1 MPPLLRR
8 RYEDL
13 AMLVRLRFWI
23 ILALNVVLVCAS
35 LTIAWLLRFEFT
47 LPQRRILF
55 AALPIL
61 VVLRLAALARF
72 NLLHGYWRYTGLN
85 DITDILK
92 ATFLSTA
99 AFLAVE
105 RYALGIVAFPKS
117 IYCLEALLAVGMLCG
132 VRLVSRTLLQVAA
145 ENSRTSPKKKAIV
158 VGAGD
163 AAERL
168 LKDLPNSGY
177 AAVALVDDDR
187 QKLGARI
194 HGVPVLGS
202 IDDLPRLAKLHEV
215 EEILIAIPSA
225 TGREMRRI
233 TSVCERL
240 PVRFRT
246 IPALADLINGKVT
259 VEQLRDVNIE
269 DLLGREP
276 VQLDLE
282 PVRQQL
288 TDKVVMVTGA
298 AGSIGSEL
306 CRQLLYYKP
315 RKLLCVDQDESAL
328 FFLEQELCQECAA
341 GTAEYCVADV
351 ADSHRMRRLISG
363 AEVDIIFHAAAYKHV
378 PMMESNVSEAVRNN
392 VFALASLLDVA
403 EQAGCG
409 SFLMISSDK
418 AVNPTNV
425 MGCTKRVCEL
435 IMAAKPGS
443 RMRRVSVRFGNVLG
457 SQGSVIPVLQ
467 EQIRSKQRVTVTHP
481 DITRFFMTIPE
492 AVSLVL
498 QAFTVGKDGEILV
511 LEMGRPIRI
520 VDLARTL
527 IRLCGKSE
535 DDIEIAFTGLRPGEK
550 LHEELFYDNEAGLT
564 TECEKVMRTSGSILP
579 WPALQQHL
587 RELDD
592 LVYSAS
598 DAVIRRKLGQIVPEF
613 QYTEKPREA
622 AAQIPALVSAP
633 GLPIAATASAND

>member
-1 MPPLLRR
+1 MV
-8 RYEDL
+8 
-13 AMLVRLRFWI
+13 VRLRFWI
-23 ILALNVVLVCAS
+23 ILALNIFLVCAS
-35 LTIAWLLRFEFT
+35 LVSAWLLRFEFT
-47 LPQRRILF
+47 LPIPHVLF

-61 VVLRLAALARF
+61 LVVRLTALARF
-72 NLLHGYWRYTGLN
+72 DLLHGYWRYTGLS
-85 DITDILK
+85 DVTDILK
-92 ATFLSTA
+92 ATCLSTA
-99 AFLAVE
+99 GFLLVE
-105 RYALGIVAFPKS
+105 RYLLGVIAFPKS
-117 IYCLEALLAVGMLCG
+117 VYCVEALLAVAMLCG
-132 VRLVSRTLLQVAA
+132 VRLISRTVLQAA
-145 ENSRTSPKKKAIV
+145 ADSSYGSVKNKVIV

-194 HGVPVLGS
+194 HGVPVLGV
-202 IDDLPRLAKLHEV
+202 IDDLPRLAKLHDV
-215 EEILIAIPSA
+215 EEVLIAIPSA
-225 TGREMRRI
+225 SGQEMRRI
-233 TSVCERL
+233 TGVCERVQ
-240 PVRFRT
+240 VRFRT

-269 DLLGREP
+269 DLLGRDP
-276 VQLDLE
+276 VQMDLE

-306 CRQLLYYKP
+306 CRQLLFYKP

-328 FFLEQELCQECAA
+328 FFLEQNLNRESATEV
-341 GTAEYCVADV
+341 AEYCVADV

-363 AEVDIIFHAAAYKHV
+363 GEVDIIFHAAAYKHV
-378 PMMESNVSEAVRNN
+378 PMMETNVSEAVRNN

-435 IMAAKPGS
+435 IMAARPGS

-467 EQIRSKQRVTVTHP
+467 EQIRTQQRVTVTHP

-520 VDLARTL
+520 VELARTL
-527 IRLCGKSE
+527 IRLCGKTE
-535 DDIEIAFTGLRPGEK
+535 DEIEIVFAGLRPGEK
-550 LHEELFYDNEAGLT
+550 LHEELFYRSEAGLK
-564 TECEKVMRTSGSILP
+564 TECEKVMRTSGSIMA
-579 WPALQQHL
+579 WPLLQQHL
-587 RELDD
+587 RDLDD
-592 LVYSAS
+592 LLYSA
-598 DAVIRRKLGQIVPEF
+598 DDNTLRRKLAQIVPEYQF
-613 QYTEKPREA
+613 PEVAIAVLDDA
-622 AAQIPALVSAP
+622 ATFAHNS
-633 GLPIAATASAND
+633 GLQIAATASAND

>member
-1 MPPLLRR
+1 MV
-8 RYEDL
+8 
-13 AMLVRLRFWI
+13 VRLRFWI
-23 ILALNVVLVCAS
+23 ILALNIFLVCAS
-35 LTIAWLLRFEFT
+35 LVSAWLLRFEFT
-47 LPQRRILF
+47 LPLPHVLF

-61 VVLRLAALARF
+61 LVMRLTALGRF
-72 NLLHGYWRYTGLN
+72 NLLHGYWRYTGLS
-85 DITDILK
+85 DVTDILK
-92 ATFLSTA
+92 ATALSTLG
-99 AFLAVE
+99 FVVVE
-105 RYALGIVAFPKS
+105 RYLLGVVAFPKS

-132 VRLVSRTLLQVAA
+132 VRLISRTVLQAA
-145 ENSRTSPKKKAIV
+145 VETSPASAKKSVLV

-177 AAVALVDDDR
+177 MAVALVDDNR
-187 QKLGARI
+187 KKFGARI
-194 HGVPVLGS
+194 HGVPVLGC
-202 IDDLPRLAKLHEV
+202 IDDLPRLAKQHNV
-215 EEILIAIPSA
+215 DEILIAIPSA
-225 TGREMRRI
+225 TGGEMRRI
-233 TSVCERL
+233 TGVCERL
-240 PVRFRT
+240 QVRFRT

-276 VQLDLE
+276 VQLNLE
-282 PVRQQL
+282 PVRQKL
-288 TDKVVMVTGA
+288 TDRVVMVTGA

-315 RKLLCVDQDESAL
+315 RRLLCVDQDESAL
-328 FFLEQELCQECAA
+328 FFLEQKLNEECPMD
-341 GTAEYCVADV
+341 TAEYCVADV

-363 AEVDIIFHAAAYKHV
+363 GEVDIIFHAAAYKHV
-378 PMMESNVSEAVRNN
+378 PSMETNVSEAVRNN

-467 EQIRSKQRVTVTHP
+467 QQIRTQHRVTVTHP
-481 DITRFFMTIPE
+481 EITRFFMTIPE

-511 LEMGRPIRI
+511 LEMGRPVRI
-520 VDLARTL
+520 VELARTL
-527 IRLCGKSE
+527 IRLCGKRE
-535 DDIEIAFTGLRPGEK
+535 DEIDIVFTGLRPGEK
-550 LHEELFYDNEAGLT
+550 LHEELFYRDESGLP
-564 TECEKVMRTSGSILP
+564 TECEKVMRTAGSIMA
-579 WPALQQHL
+579 WPELQQHL
-587 RELDD
+587 RDLDD
-592 LVYSAS
+592 LVYSA
-598 DAVIRRKLGQIVPEF
+598 DDNLIRRKLTQIVPEY
-613 QYTEKPREA
+613 QYTEQLPKTLDIA
-622 AAQIPALVSAP
+622 PAFAHSSA
-633 GLPIAATASAND
+633 LQIAATASAND